1 MDENTYELLSAP
13 YPAELADA
21 VSAKLAEGWRLAGGP
36 FACEGAFFQ
45 AVVKDQ
51 AG

>member
-21 VSAKLAEGWRLAGGP
+21 VSAKLAEGWRLVGSP
-36 FACEGAFFQ
+36 FAHEGEFYQ
-45 AVVKDQ
+45 AVVKDR
-51 AG
+51 